1 MSVDKYLKNE
11 TRKFFTV
18 GSESIGIASKIET
31 MFSLD
36 PSCIPVLKMEQ
47 ANEMTSLQQLRD
59 SKIMTQRVVLGFT
72 LEAIAAFH
80 GMTQADVRTVLV
92 DSVADLKAQGMT
104 QENILASVAKDDA
117 ELIAMLSRGASGNDP
132 NGLQNQMLR
141 AEVDSL
147 RARVTHLETMVSQL
161 MQQQAAASVPPPPP
175 PLRPQNQFFGP
186 NPLPQRNWSQGTTT
200 SSLHPEENW
209 NANWWQTRS

>member
-1 MSVDKYLKNE
+1 MKNE

-18 GSESIGIASKIET
+18 DSECIGIASKIET
-31 MFSLD
+31 MFLLD
-36 PSCIPVLKMEQ
+36 PSRIPVLKMEQ
-47 ANEMTSLQQLRD
+47 TNEMTTLQQLRD

-92 DSVADLKAQGMT
+92 DGVADLKLQGMT

-117 ELIAMLSRGASGNDP
+117 ELIASLTRGASGNDQ
-132 NGLQNQMLR
+132 NDLQNQMLR

-161 MQQQAAASVPPPPP
+161 MQHQAAASVPPPPP
-175 PLRPQNQFFGP
+175 PLRPQNQFYGP
-186 NPLPQRNWSQGTTT
+186 NPGIQRNWSQGNTT

-209 NANWWQTRS
+209 SANWWQTRS